1 MSNAPQ
7 SHDRLVIALMGT
19 ALAGLVVVSC
29 PSLIPAVGVCV
40 AVYMAL
46 ALLLKL

>member
-7 SHDRLVIALMGT
+7 SHDRLVIALIGT
-19 ALAGLVVVSC
+19 AVAGLAVMVY
-29 PSLIPAVGVCV
+29 PSLIPAMGVCA
-40 AVYMAL
+40 AVFMAL